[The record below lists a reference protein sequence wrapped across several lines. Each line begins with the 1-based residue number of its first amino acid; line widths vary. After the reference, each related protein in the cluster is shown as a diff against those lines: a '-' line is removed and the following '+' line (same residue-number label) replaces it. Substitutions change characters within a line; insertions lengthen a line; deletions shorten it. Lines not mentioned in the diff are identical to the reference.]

1 MNEDARARVGTA
13 LLFVVDGVGFG
24 VWAAH
29 IPAFRDELHLTATTL
44 SYALLALVVGSIFT
58 MPLAGAIIHRKG
70 SRPVAWVAAAVY
82 ILALLGLA
90 SVVTY
95 PHLLI
100 FAALFGASKGALD
113 VSINAQGAF
122 VEQRLGRP
130 VVSSF
135 QGFWSLGGLF
145 GAGASSFALR
155 HGFGTHQDFLLAAGL
170 LILCS
175 LAGAPVLLKEP
186 PHAPAPKA
194 AKGAPRFD
202 PRLLRLAVVAFLGLF
217 GEGAMADWDG
227 VFLKTSVGVSLS
239 KAAIG
244 YAAFS
249 IAMASG
255 RFAGDA
261 LIARFQPKAI
271 LRLSGG
277 LLALGVVLALALN
290 VWWAAIAGFICAG
303 LGVANIVPVIWGAA
317 GRDKVIGAGPALA
330 TVTTVGYFGF
340 LAGPPLIGFL
350 ATLTSL
356 RLALGVVALFGIAIA
371 FLAKFAEERVPEAV
385 GV

>member
-1 MNEDARARVGTA
+1 LNDAVKARIGTA

-29 IPAFRDELHLTATTL
+29 IPAFRDALHLTASTL
-44 SYALLALVVGSIFT
+44 SYALLALVIGSICT
-58 MPLAGAIIHRKG
+58 MPLAGAIIHRRG
-70 SRPVAWVAAAVY
+70 SRPVACIAATVY
-82 ILALLGLA
+82 IFALLGLA
-90 SVVTY
+90 SVVTF
-95 PHLLI
+95 PHLLL

-113 VSINAQGAF
+113 VSINAQGAY
-122 VEQRLGRP
+122 VEQRLGKP

-135 QGFWSLGGLF
+135 QGFWSLGGLV
-145 GAGASSFALR
+145 GAAASSFALR
-155 HGFGTHQDFLLAAGL
+155 RGFGTHQDFLFAAVL
-170 LILCS
+170 LTLCS
-175 LAGAPVLLKEP
+175 LAGAPFLLKEP
-186 PHAPAPKA
+186 PHAPQPKA
-194 AKGAPRFD
+194 EKTGLLPRFD
-202 PRLLRLAVVAFLGLF
+202 PRLLRLAMVAFLGLF

-261 LIARFQPKAI
+261 LIARFHPKAI
-271 LRLSGG
+271 LRLSGTLLAVG
-277 LLALGVVLALALN
+277 VLLALTLN
-290 VWWAAIAGFICAG
+290 VWWAAIAGFICAA

-317 GRDKVIGAGPALA
+317 GRDRVIGAGPALA

-350 ATLTSL
+350 ATFTNL
-356 RLALGVVALFGIAIA
+356 RLALGVVALFGLAIA
-371 FLAKFAEERVPEAV
+371 LLAKYASEDS
-385 GV
+385 